1 MKRPPTKQKSFKSYL
16 EALNSSLKNAV
27 AACRAED
34 TGPGMVTLGQT
45 DSWGVGFV
53 RGLRFHVVADAR
65 HCGCLGSGK
74 SGLGNSVCLV
84 SGAGL
89 AYPNKPTTHII
100 LIHQNRLFFPF
111 KTNFICISNS

>member
-34 TGPGMVTLGQT
+34 TGPGMVTVGQT
-45 DSWGVGFV
+45 DFWGGEGLGLWWLT
-53 RGLRFHVVADAR
+53 RGAA
-65 HCGCLGSGK
+65 GLGSGK
-74 SGLGNSVCLV
+74 NGLGKGCHPSELICLL

-89 AYPNKPTTHII
+89 AYPNKPTAHII
-100 LIHQNRLFFPF
+100 LIHQNRLFFS
-111 KTNFICISNS
+111 I